1 MTTLNTGGDRTN
13 VRRLQPLRV
22 LLVGGDRRYIRVMS
36 FLLSRRGYDVMQTS
50 PERSVEMAQRDRAD
64 VVLLDSGHSRVA
76 TGRKV
81 SAFHALPSAP
91 AVLVVVGDGEHERWI
106 GVSTIRKWIPV
117 DALEREI
124 EAAAHS
130 RPRPLLES
138 PDSADS
144 LL

>member
-1 MTTLNTGGDRTN
+1 MTTPNGSGERTN

-36 FLLSRRGYDVMQTS
+36 FLLSRRGYEVTETT
-50 PERSVEMAQRDRAD
+50 PEHTVKLAQRHRAD
-64 VVLLDSGHSRVA
+64 VVLLGSGHSRVA

-81 SAFHALPSAP
+81 SALQALPIPP
-91 AVLVVVGDGEHERWI
+91 AVLVVVEDGDHERWT
-106 GVSTIRKWIPV
+106 GVSTIQKWTTV

-130 RPRPLLES
+130 RPGPLVES
-138 PDSADS
+138 ADRADS